1 MFSKKNK
8 KGPNQKQ
15 RAETQESEFTNEK
28 ETLLNKNLALSYYAH
43 ASHLEKLGHHDQALT
58 DALKSRSYMS
68 KVPNVSKDETF
79 TNIIEKKIEKLRT
92 LVNNEKV
99 YQENDMLLKTRAE
112 INHSKLRSSNSVDVA
127 NSLKENP
134 AYYHANIKPARQ
146 NQREKAKFDSKSN
159 MVIKNASTVESKQ
172 ASRHDRSVKQKD
184 AMPSVINGNT
194 KQTGYNKITKD
205 PFAKINYDSL
215 RFRVTPLYLHNE
227 FFYGNYS
234 NGVEMY
240 RSTCN
245 NRKYFPYEQLN
256 PVPNDPNFTQ
266 KQKPAQLK
274 QSRDVYKHEE
284 DRLRGSAVE
293 KRVQDTNLEDADM
306 NQALNQV
313 LDDSFN
319 SNPPE
324 VIELNSPPAELK
336 TKPPTMKSKGR
347 TQSAVEKMNNQESR
361 ITKRPLTALS
371 PSQHPDNNDS
381 VHATN
386 KQKPRSREVRSNRES
401 DEF

>member
-8 KGPNQKQ
+8 KEQNPNQ
-15 RAETQESEFTNEK
+15 RAETQESEFTNDR
-28 ETLLNKNLALSYYAH
+28 ETLLNRNLALSYYAH
-43 ASHLEKLGHHDQALT
+43 ASHLDKLGHPDQALT
-58 DALKSRSYMS
+58 DALNSRSYMS
-68 KVPNVSKDETF
+68 KVPNESKDETLR
-79 TNIIEKKIEKLRT
+79 NIIEKKIDKLRT

-99 YQENDMLLKTRAE
+99 FQENDMLLKSRAE
-112 INHSKLRSSNSVDVA
+112 MNFSKIRSANSVDIA
-127 NSLKENP
+127 KELNENP
-134 AYYHANIKPARQ
+134 SYYHPKVKPSQQ
-146 NQREKAKFDSKSN
+146 NKKEKAKFDSKSN
-159 MVIKNASTVESKQ
+159 MAIKNTSVVESKQ
-172 ASRHDRSVKQKD
+172 ASQHDRSIKQRD
-184 AMPSVINGNT
+184 AMPSVINKNT
-194 KQTGYNKITKD
+194 KLTGYNKITKD
-205 PFAKINYDSL
+205 PYAKINYDSL

-274 QSRDVYKHEE
+274 QSRSVYRHEE
-284 DRLRGSAVE
+284 DRLRGSATE
-293 KRVQDTNLEDADM
+293 KKAARTNDEDAD
-306 NQALNQV
+306 LNEGLNEV

-336 TKPPTMKSKGR
+336 TKPLSIKSKGR
-347 TQSAVEKMNNQESR
+347 TQSAVEKISNQESH
-361 ITKRPLTALS
+361 TMKRPQTALS
-371 PSQHPDNNDS
+371 PSPNDDHDDS
-381 VHATN
+381 LPVTY
-386 KQKPRSREVRSNRES
+386 KQKPRSRESRSIRAG
-401 DEF
+401 D